1 MLEVKMKLERE
12 TKGALRYYEVDPN
25 ENPVEIQDGAYLGTM
40 YIRKVAFRGRDS
52 FPQKIKVT
60 VEDGDF

>member
-1 MLEVKMKLERE
+1 MQVFMKLERE

-25 ENPVEIQDGAYLGTM
+25 ENPVEIQDGAFLGTM
-40 YIRKVAFRGRDS
+40 YIRKITFRERDS
-52 FPQKIKVT
+52 WPQKIKVT